1 MSQDAFSLTGKNIFI
16 TGASSG
22 IGKAIAISS
31 AKQGGLIHLSGRN
44 EERLKHTLNELPYQD
59 GKHTYI
65 IGDLKSAENV
75 TATCEQLPTLDGV
88 VFNAGFTKTAPIKF
102 AKAELVDDI
111 FTINVQSSIHFMR
124 QLLKKRKL
132 KNGASVCF
140 ISSVATLK
148 PTVGNAVYSASKG
161 AVNALTQSLALE
173 LAPKKIRVN
182 AVLPGFVNTNILQG
196 SDIAEEQLEAHKAR
210 YPIGRFGEP
219 DDVAHLVNYLLSD
232 ASSWMTGSL
241 LKIDGGFSLK

>member
-1 MSQDAFSLTGKNIFI
+1 MSEDVFSLTGKSVFI

-22 IGKAIAISS
+22 IGKAIAINS
-31 AKQGGLIHLSGRN
+31 AKQGGRIHLSGRN
-44 EERLKHTLNELPYQD
+44 EERLQQTLNELPHQD
-59 GKHTYI
+59 SMHSYLT
-65 IGDLKSAENV
+65 GDLKSAEDI
-75 TATCEQLPTLDGV
+75 TTICEQLPKLDGV

-102 AKAELVDDI
+102 AKEELVNDI
-111 FTINVQSSIHFMR
+111 FTTNIQSSIHFMR
-124 QLLKKRKL
+124 LLLKKRKL

-182 AVLPGFVNTNILQG
+182 AILPGFVNTNILQN
-196 SDIAEEQLEAHKAR
+196 SDIAEEQLETHKAR
-210 YPIGRFGEP
+210 YPLGRFGEP